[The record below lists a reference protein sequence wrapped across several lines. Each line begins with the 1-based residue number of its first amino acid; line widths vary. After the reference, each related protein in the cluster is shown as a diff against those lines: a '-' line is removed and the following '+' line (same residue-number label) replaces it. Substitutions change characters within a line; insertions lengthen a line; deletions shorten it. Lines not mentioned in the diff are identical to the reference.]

1 MPRKRRRQEGK
12 RKSTRGTKAQI
23 IIRELSEFP
32 INKLSIVSN
41 QLHKLY
47 YDIDVAEKKG
57 DQTNRDA
64 VLNYFRFGKALSE
77 RLATLLQKNRHSR
90 RIRS

>member
-1 MPRKRRRQEGK
+1 MED
-12 RKSTRGTKAQI
+12 
-23 IIRELSEFP
+23 
-32 INKLSIVSN
+32 VSN

-77 RLATLLQKNRHSR
+77 RLAKLMQKNPPQTAHTKLNDEVRERLPKHVKR
-90 RIRS
+90 LWYAGG